1 MEQVKHLLGVWLFPW
16 KKLNMCKAD
25 LSKWLFAGLIQHL
38 NKFSIIYIIKTCLLD
53 VKKISKHSWC
63 MKGGPARSIHA
74 APHATQNRTPS
85 RSTQQSS
92 MGDLGL
98 FRKNWF
104 CKLGMPL
111 KRKMTWSPKL
121 VKCKPLLFSECNYW
135 NRLRMRCT

>member
-92 MGDLGL
+92 MIQRSSLLLLMERFQQAWGYTE
-98 FRKNWF
+98 
-104 CKLGMPL
+104 
-111 KRKMTWSPKL
+111 KRVRQPPVYTTDR
-121 VKCKPLLFSECNYW
+121 VC
-135 NRLRMRCT
+135 